1 MIHLIRHRIQQ
12 SPVSANYFNK
22 HKLRKNL
29 HQSYST
35 IYICNSILTTICCLV
50 LFSLANSQKKG
61 FVHTLTRC
69 KVYSVIHNHF
79 RRHFWKHFWKHLR
92 LNFKY
97 LAIFVFFF
105 PENSS
110 VNKTHFNRNQ
120 VNAWSRPFLPLRA
133 NSQAKV
139 KGKRSN
145 TDQSFII
152 GDTGSVYN
160 KSWRHSLWILIRCE
174 SMRLIQVA

>member
-22 HKLRKNL
+22 HKLRINL

-97 LAIFVFFF
+97 LATFVFFF
-105 PENSS
+105 LSWKLEREQNPLQQKSS
-110 VNKTHFNRNQ
+110 KR
-120 VNAWSRPFLPLRA
+120 L
-133 NSQAKV
+133 V
-139 KGKRSN
+139 KAIS
-145 TDQSFII
+145 TS
-152 GDTGSVYN
+152 
-160 KSWRHSLWILIRCE
+160 E
-174 SMRLIQVA
+174 SKLSG